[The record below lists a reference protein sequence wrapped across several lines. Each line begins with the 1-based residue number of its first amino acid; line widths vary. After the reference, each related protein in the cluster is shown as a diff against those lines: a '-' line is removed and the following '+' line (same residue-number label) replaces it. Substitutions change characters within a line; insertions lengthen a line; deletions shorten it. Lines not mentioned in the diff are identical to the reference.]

1 MPVPGKIKFCFL
13 ELSEFFPK
21 YFQSAMVVP
30 IDTGHIYGGPTVY
43 ILSTC
48 TVLGMVAWHK

>member
-1 MPVPGKIKFCFL
+1 MPVPGKIKFYFL

-30 IDTGHIYGGPTVY
+30 IDTRHIYGGPTVY
-43 ILSTC
+43 TLSTC